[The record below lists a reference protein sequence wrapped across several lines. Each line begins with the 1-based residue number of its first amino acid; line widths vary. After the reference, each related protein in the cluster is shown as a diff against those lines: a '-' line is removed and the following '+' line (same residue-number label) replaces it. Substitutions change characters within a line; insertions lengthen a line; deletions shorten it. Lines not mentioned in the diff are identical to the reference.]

1 MSHCEAFKSKHLNQ
15 NSDQSRTFTDIH
27 VWVFCQHVLQS
38 VLRRW
43 PVVHGHSKVCKP
55 PAQFA
60 FWIFIPKPS
69 IPHFVF
75 WVFTVNSFSA
85 GGTCGVFSLWTS
97 PTSQLRSSPY
107 KCTVCCIHIMT
118 RGYFTLFMIFSY
130 FFALS
135 TFCYEVTPLL
145 IVRAM
150 IFIMNIICLQPGELL
165 LSSLNPTWSKDS
177 AITDVQTDRWMNGWT
192 GQG

>member
-1 MSHCEAFKSKHLNQ
+1 M
-15 NSDQSRTFTDIH
+15 
-27 VWVFCQHVLQS
+27 
-38 VLRRW
+38 LRRW

-130 FFALS
+130 FFCHVHVLLWSNSPSHS
-135 TFCYEVTPLL
+135 TCHDFQNEHNLPAAWWAVTVQSQPNMKQGSSNY
-145 IVRAM
+145 RRTNRR
-150 IFIMNIICLQPGELL
+150 MNE
-165 LSSLNPTWSKDS
+165 
-177 AITDVQTDRWMNGWT
+177 WMDWT
-192 GQG
+192 GLGAGDRKSVAFRFYGRTLAALQRGL